1 MDINKLIERIRNV
14 LLSPRTEWPVIAQ
27 EQTSVAALYTGYIMI
42 LAAIPAVCRFVGHT
56 AFSPLGIGV
65 NFLMMILTYAFALGM
80 VFVVALIID
89 ALAPAFGAQKSQ
101 LQALKTVAY
110 ASTAS
115 WVAGVF
121 LIIPFVG
128 WIIALAGSI
137 YSLVQLY
144 FALPHTMKSPPEKTG
159 GYFVVVLV
167 IVSVLSWL
175 IGAIV
180 TAITIGAAV
189 GTAGLRG

>member
-1 MDINKLIERIRNV
+1 MDINKLIERVRNV

-27 EQTSVAALYTGYIMI
+27 EQTNVAALYIGYIMI
-42 LAAIPAVCRFVGHT
+42 LAAIPAVCRFVGYT
-56 AFSPLGIGV
+56 ALSPLSIGA
-65 NFLMMILTYAFALGM
+65 NFLMMILNYAFALGM

-101 LQALKTVAY
+101 IQALKTAAY

-167 IVSVLSWL
+167 IVLVLMWL
-175 IGAIV
+175 IGAILA
-180 TAITIGAAV
+180 AITIGAAV
-189 GTAGLRG
+189 STAGLRG